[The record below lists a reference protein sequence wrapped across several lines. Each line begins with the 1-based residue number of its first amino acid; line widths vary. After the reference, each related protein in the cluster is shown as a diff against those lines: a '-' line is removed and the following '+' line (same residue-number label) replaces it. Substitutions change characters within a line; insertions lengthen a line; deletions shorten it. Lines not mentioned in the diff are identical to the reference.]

1 MFNYKK
7 ALMITLIGTVIW
19 RHFTECFISFLY
31 WDDVTIFQPW
41 KREQFNELNVG
52 GSWQKRRK
60 NKKKT
65 NW

>member
-1 MFNYKK
+1 METFYRV
-7 ALMITLIGTVIW
+7 LHT
-19 RHFTECFISFLY
+19 FFILE
-31 WDDVTIFQPW
+31 DVTIFQPW